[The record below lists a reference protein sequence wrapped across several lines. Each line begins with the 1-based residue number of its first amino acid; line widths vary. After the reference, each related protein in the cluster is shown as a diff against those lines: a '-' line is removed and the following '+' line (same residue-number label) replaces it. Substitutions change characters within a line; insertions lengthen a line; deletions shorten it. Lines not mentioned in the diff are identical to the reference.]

1 MNTSKSDLKDRIQAD
16 LYQAMRN
23 RDKIRISVLRM
34 LRSSIGY
41 EEIETKAE
49 LKDVSVIDII
59 SRQVRQRR
67 ESINIYREG
76 GRNDL
81 VDKESEELSILQEY
95 LPLQLTTEELTN
107 LARDVI
113 IEIGATTLTDKGK
126 VMGQLM
132 PQVRG
137 KADGNQ
143 VNEVVTALLNQV
155 N

>member
-1 MNTSKSDLKDRIQAD
+1 MNTSKPDLKDKIQAD

-143 VNEVVTALLNQV
+143 VNEVVTALLNQA

>member
-1 MNTSKSDLKDRIQAD
+1 VNTSKPDLKDRIQAD

-49 LKDVSVIDII
+49 LKDGSVIDII

-107 LARDVI
+107 LARAVI

-143 VNEVVTALLNQV
+143 VNEVVTALLNQAD
-155 N
+155 

>member
-1 MNTSKSDLKDRIQAD
+1 MNTSKPDLKDRIQAD

-49 LKDVSVIDII
+49 LKDGSVIDII

-107 LARDVI
+107 LARAVI
-113 IEIGATTLTDKGK
+113 IEIGATALTDKGK

-143 VNEVVTALLNQV
+143 VNEVVTALLNQAD
-155 N
+155 

>member
-1 MNTSKSDLKDRIQAD
+1 MNTSKPDLKDRIQAD

-143 VNEVVTALLNQV
+143 VNEVVTALLNQA